1 MAIKIFLSH
10 SAADVKLAT
19 ALVDCIFSCMV
30 LEDEEVRCTS
40 VPGHKLP
47 IGGDST
53 TILRDELS
61 ETSVVIGLLTQNA
74 LASSWVLFELGAT
87 WGAGRKLQP
96 LLADDVDFSELPG
109 PLSGSHAGK
118 LAEKN
123 DLAQFFEELRTAVGA
138 TSRSA
143 SKIDAAINQLIKENS
158 EYSKISL
165 TAKPPQ
171 KVKTKSSIPDPTIS
185 GMLYSE
191 LKNILSK
198 EKIIVP
204 PPHSGS
210 DEDYETDLLNLFVGN
225 HAAIGDGLQSNW
237 DSESAGGFLYQQVG
251 LKLIPYDLVKFDKL
265 PAAQARYFKRL
276 VLSPSG
282 QKFITHYKRIKNA
295 DS

>member
-1 MAIKIFLSH
+1 MAIKIFVSH
-10 SAADVKLAT
+10 SAADEKLAS

-30 LEDEEVRCTS
+30 LRDEEVRCTS

-96 LLADDVDFSELPG
+96 LLADDMDYSELPG
-109 PLSGSHAGK
+109 PLLSSHAGK

-123 DLAQFFEELRTAVGA
+123 DLVQFFEELRKAIDA
-138 TSRSA
+138 AARSA
-143 SKIDAAINQLIKENS
+143 SKIDAAINQLIKANS
-158 EYSKISL
+158 EYSKVSL
-165 TAKPPQ
+165 ATKPPK
-171 KVKTKSSIPDPTIS
+171 KVKTKSSLPDPTIS

-191 LKNILSK
+191 LKNILGN
-198 EKIIVP
+198 EKIIVA

-210 DEDYETDLLNLFVGN
+210 DEDYETDLFNLFICN
-225 HAAIGDGLQSNW
+225 HAAIGDGVQSNW
-237 DSESAGGFLYQQVG
+237 DSESAGGFLYRQVG

-282 QKFITHYKRIKNA
+282 QKFIAHYKRAQNA